1 MEERRDRG
9 RGSRCGAAG
18 QNKARRWGVGGGE
31 ESSARGFA
39 CAPRTERRARRG
51 ARGGCVGGGGL
62 VRFVMCVLCVILL
75 AQKSKKAHCAI
86 VHAIDAETE
95 HQQIFFKIQ

>member
-51 ARGGCVGGGGL
+51 ARGGCVGGGGGGGRRRRFGP
-62 VRFVMCVLCVILL
+62 VRDVRVVCDL
-75 AQKSKKAHCAI
+75 ASPKVEKSPLRDCSRYRR
-86 VHAIDAETE
+86 
-95 HQQIFFKIQ
+95 